1 MPDTHYDRQSTGS
14 TLMRSTDFIPDAIPD
29 SVAEQHRVG
38 TVASCCA
45 GLWRRALRLCYLL
58 LGLLAGASL
67 VFAQVP
73 GPLLLQGTGGTI
85 TTAGGFI
92 VHTFTSS
99 GTFTPPPGV
108 SSVEVLVVAG
118 GGGGGRGGNTAGGGG
133 GGGGVLQQ
141 TVAVNGPATVTVGA
155 GGIGGSGGGGG
166 GNPGTPG
173 GNSVFAGV
181 STATA
186 IGGGDGGANSDPGGA
201 GGSGGGGGAG
211 TSNGQNPPGG
221 AGTLGQGNAGSDG
234 NGRNN
239 NGQRSGGAGG
249 GATQPGGV
257 ATNGNGGNGGN
268 GFTSVAFGGTYGGGG
283 GGGANNP
290 GTGGTG
296 GGGAGSTTT
305 VAASGTN
312 GLGGGGG
319 GTRSGTAGNG
329 GSGRVMV
336 RYLPPSL
343 TLTQQPS
350 SSAASG
356 TAFAQQ
362 PQITLL
368 NGSGGGV
375 PNVTITASLVSGG
388 GTLGGTLTAITNASG
403 VASFTNLSI
412 TGAAGVRTLGFT
424 AAGSTAQLVSNGI
437 TIFSNLAIN
446 QQPSASVERGA
457 VFAQQPIILAN
468 NGAPVSGLQVTATL
482 LSGGGTLLGTTTVS
496 TDANGLASFTNLAIA
511 GDPGNRVLRFSAP
524 GWGSVDSTAI
534 QVTASTL
541 SISLQPSANV
551 ESAVPFVQQPI
562 VQALD
567 GGGNPVSGVSVS
579 VAVASGAGVLGG
591 TITRITDAN
600 GNATFTDL
608 VLTGPDG
615 AHTLQFS
622 ASNWNPVISNTV
634 TIATP
639 ILFFEILHAPSTG
652 TCNVSTPITIT
663 AKDNFGNINTGFTGV
678 MTVTSSGGTGNY
690 SVNVGNPANFNNL
703 TANDGIA
710 QYTFTPADNGT
721 VTLNF
726 STTTAGTISFTAES
740 GARLTDPNHNLQ
752 LVVGACSVRIIH
764 DTAASVCRPEPITIR
779 MVDSSGNLV
788 NFVGNINIST
798 NGTTGGNW
806 SKTSVPA
813 DANGTLIDV
822 APNDGFATYGFLASD
837 AGEITLNFQDNT
849 VETVNFN
856 VLAAGV
862 LPPAGAFDPDLTISA
877 CTFRV
882 QHVGGNT
889 TDVCSIKEID
899 ITLVDGTGATVTGYL
914 GTINLSTTTGFGTWV
929 GGGGGSLVDP
939 VPEDGS
945 ATYTFAGS
953 DAGTVRLQ
961 FRHSSDDGVV
971 NINVTDG
978 VNLDPRN
985 FASPFDQNLTV
996 ANCSFEIAH
1005 GGTTTACSVADIT
1018 ITVRNSLGGIAVDYL
1033 GTMNL
1038 GTNTNNGNWLLN
1050 PGNGS
1055 GSLQDTAGDDDG
1067 IASYAFHPDDD
1078 GVVIL
1083 SFVDIHPEIVSIN
1096 LVDGPMLEVGEFDPN
1111 LTVTSCFPNLFVPLS
1126 CTNPG
1131 NSTTV
1136 AVPARNPVV
1145 AQRSRMVLML
1155 TMQEGTTDVSA
1166 ATFNGANMTLIRREK
1181 NSNAPGITIEMWG
1194 ILDADMPA
1202 AAGNYTGSFSG
1213 ATAGTAMCLVSVQEV
1228 KQAFPVQAT
1237 PATTGPLNSS
1247 QKTTSPDALTAATTI
1262 STLANNSLVV
1272 SLTANDNDFTNS
1284 NFFFFQDP
1292 VPSAVLTRAFGGL
1305 TAPGETQANPSG
1317 GRAAASIG
1325 VQAATGVTEVIETFS
1340 DVFSST
1346 TLNAHIVAAFEPL
1359 VSGAPLASEFVPVV
1373 LFQTFSGNMSY
1384 HAIGNTLR
1392 TTPSQIGGV
1401 VDPAADCSFVDFA
1414 VGSQAALSLPA
1425 GATPVAS
1432 FLYWMGSGTETDV
1445 DDTVDF
1451 GLTGTEVALTAD
1463 EVFLVKGV
1471 TAQDVDFFAAFK
1483 DVSAL
1488 VSGNGN
1494 YTLKNLVVQ
1503 DGDPGVTDWDNN
1515 GTCAGG
1521 WAMVTVYEHPNE
1533 RLRVLNLFHGFQ
1545 PFQNSAFTLV
1555 PRNFRMATF
1564 TPPFLPNGQVTHIT
1578 LEGDEDL
1585 DTGDESLGLQD
1596 APGSATFTPI
1606 ISSFNPPNSEFNATV
1621 TRPIYELIGSFF
1633 EFDADAGING
1643 DGLEIDFPGPDVLE
1657 AGRTGKRIG
1666 STWGVDVDTHFLG
1679 PDLLELFS
1687 QPGTEAERITTRYSA
1702 GQDLVLLVS
1711 EVISITNF
1719 PLADLEIFK
1728 TATSTFKVNQ
1738 TGSYEISVVNNGNG
1752 ALAGGEATGEVTVAD
1767 TLPPGMTFASSA
1779 DVSGT
1784 GWSCSV
1790 TLNPGAFTCIY
1801 DIANTAP
1808 GGQLAAGDSLPVI
1821 TVNVQVGDTTFFPN
1835 QNNNAKNSIRA
1846 LHSGGNCTAVANGL
1860 IPDPASCDRAPQFDN
1875 VNDLEGGSIDINTID
1890 DKLSNNNNID
1900 SVTVVVKG
1908 IEVDLRMDKFA
1919 NGTFEAG
1926 ANAQYTLRVSN
1937 FGPDAT
1943 TSTFTVTDTAPAG
1956 VNFLSA
1962 AGTGWNCSGLPGPVL
1977 NCTHA
1982 GALAVGASTDILLE
1996 VDVVGVAGD
2005 QVTNTAQVTAGPFN
2019 FDVLPSNNVDTD
2031 ITPIVGPP
2039 VASQERFLLSVS
2051 TPGNSTSIGG
2061 LNNFENHDLIIYDPV
2076 SDEATMFFD
2085 NSALGFGVNDMNAVH
2100 LLKNGHIVMSAA
2112 SASTVGTNNLA
2123 FDPWDLAVYDPILGT
2138 AELFLDGTTVFQ
2150 NPTSVDINAVYI
2162 LDNGNILFSTA
2173 DGGVA
2178 GSNNLAFT
2186 RSDIVMYDPSTGL
2199 ASIVI
2204 DGSDPSVFDT
2214 QDIDIDAFYQRVD
2227 PADPNATILVNI
2239 LSVSNETAVIG
2250 AGGDPV
2256 GGTSTSRDDVVEL
2269 DLSAGVP
2276 NHTTENLFLG
2286 DVEFGIFEPIDA
2298 ARRLDALHVVED
2310 GYIGHF
2316 SITQVVQGDACT
2328 PMQLRI
2334 SKHMGLT
2341 HNRDL
2346 DYAGS
2351 IEISVDSGIGNF
2363 GLISGSGN
2371 LNNGT
2376 SNDGV
2381 AIYTFVDG
2389 DDGTVILTLSQQDS
2403 PGLVNIDVSNRIA
2416 SELATEDADFEFD
2429 PVFTPI
2435 TYGDQFAANQ
2445 FNNNDGSLFW
2455 ANSWQEVDAFDGT
2468 VSSGAGVGVG
2478 NVRVLNG
2485 EARFTSNPNT
2495 LGGGFFPS
2503 LARTVNLDSVPFT
2516 EDVLLSFTFRYTGLA
2531 PADSFVVEARESST
2545 AGWTTI
2551 STLSGFSGSGA
2562 SSRNINLSS
2571 VLNESLFSATT
2582 EVRFRVASGYQVENF
2597 MFIDNVEVSTATTE
2611 CGFTSEITLD
2621 HFAITHPG
2629 VGLACLATDVTI
2641 SAHDVGHGL
2650 VFPEETILLSTSTG
2664 KGTWARVLSGS
2675 GTLSGAATLTG
2686 GADNGVASY
2695 SFPTGESAVTLRFNH
2710 TVPGVVNFNV
2720 SGQTSGFGE
2729 DPGEDPSLTV
2739 AAAGLV
2745 FFNETL
2751 LNNSILNQ
2759 IAGKPSN
2766 VGPNASLLT
2775 VQAVRSSDEDPQAC
2789 APIFAP
2795 NETLT
2800 IGLGVEC
2807 KDAGSCQ
2814 AGETFQ
2820 VNGQNIVLAN
2830 DNGGTGAAGYQDVQL
2845 EFVTQP
2851 SGDTGASII
2860 LNYSDVGVMEL
2871 HARYD
2876 IPFDNDP
2883 AETFLSGDFLFG
2895 TSNLFTVRPFGFDI
2909 DFSDGRQTNG
2919 SGDDSFAADADGS
2932 LFQIAG
2938 APFDTTVTAMA
2949 WQAGDDTNNDGVPD
2963 AGANLTDNHPTPNF
2977 DQDSQ
2982 AGTYSVQVSI
2992 IETKVPGG
3000 VNGVL
3005 TDDDFDNFVAGA
3017 NTHTMNYNEVGI
3029 IDLRAD
3035 LVDVNGDPLAYLG
3048 TDNIEGRV
3056 LNVGRFY
3063 PNQFTITDAVLNPR
3077 ADQNCSPESE
3087 FTYMDEEFEVVL
3099 VLEANNLQGDIT
3111 VNYRGAFAKLSA
3123 FADLNFAAITD
3134 VASADDINR
3143 SSRLLNVTM
3152 PVSYAPQWAAS
3163 APGVLELQGT
3173 LLISRA
3179 DPAEPDGPFPDLQIA
3194 FKPQDSDGVTLPAA
3208 ALNVDVDTL
3217 ASEPGDP
3224 LFALIAEHDFYYGRM
3239 LVNNAFGSEF
3249 EPLAITLRVEYFDG
3263 ERFITNNLDDCTFID
3278 ANELSFVTGTFTGDL
3293 VEVTNEPGIVAPDTS
3308 TFHDGQIQGL
3318 QAATNPLDA
3327 PLTIDPTDDN
3337 AVGTVDIELD
3347 LSALGLD
3354 YLRFEWLGVGD
3365 GDTADDDFDEMPRA
3379 QIEWGQF
3386 RSHDRVINWQEVYN
3400 APTP

>member
-1 MPDTHYDRQSTGS
+1 
-14 TLMRSTDFIPDAIPD
+14 
-29 SVAEQHRVG
+29 
-38 TVASCCA
+38 
-45 GLWRRALRLCYLL
+45 
-58 LGLLAGASL
+58 
-67 VFAQVP
+67 
-73 GPLLLQGTGGTI
+73 
-85 TTAGGFI
+85 
-92 VHTFTSS
+92 
-99 GTFTPPPGV
+99 
-108 SSVEVLVVAG
+108 
-118 GGGGGRGGNTAGGGG
+118 
-133 GGGGVLQQ
+133 
-141 TVAVNGPATVTVGA
+141 
-155 GGIGGSGGGGG
+155 
-166 GNPGTPG
+166 
-173 GNSVFAGV
+173 
-181 STATA
+181 
-186 IGGGDGGANSDPGGA
+186 
-201 GGSGGGGGAG
+201 
-211 TSNGQNPPGG
+211 
-221 AGTLGQGNAGSDG
+221 
-234 NGRNN
+234 
-239 NGQRSGGAGG
+239 
-249 GATQPGGV
+249 
-257 ATNGNGGNGGN
+257 
-268 GFTSVAFGGTYGGGG
+268 
-283 GGGANNP
+283 
-290 GTGGTG
+290 
-296 GGGAGSTTT
+296 
-305 VAASGTN
+305 
-312 GLGGGGG
+312 
-319 GTRSGTAGNG
+319 
-329 GSGRVMV
+329 MV

-343 TLTQQPS
+343 AITQQPS
-350 SSAASG
+350 VSAVSG
-356 TAFAQQ
+356 AVLAQQ

-368 NGSGGGV
+368 DGSGAGV
-375 PNVTITASLVSGG
+375 NNVVITASLASGG
-388 GTLGGTLTAITNASG
+388 GTLGGTVTATTNTSG

-412 TGAAGVRTLGFT
+412 SGAAGNRTLAFT
-424 AAGSTAQLVSNGI
+424 AAGSGAQLISNVI
-437 TIFSNLAIN
+437 QIIN
-446 QQPSASVERGA
+446 P
-457 VFAQQPIILAN
+457 
-468 NGAPVSGLQVTATL
+468 
-482 LSGGGTLLGTTTVS
+482 
-496 TDANGLASFTNLAIA
+496 
-511 GDPGNRVLRFSAP
+511 
-524 GWGSVDSTAI
+524 
-534 QVTASTL
+534 TL
-541 SISLQPSANV
+541 SISQQPAASV
-551 ESAVPFVQQPI
+551 QSAVPFTQQPI

-579 VAVASGAGVLGG
+579 VAVASGAGVLSG
-591 TITRITDAN
+591 TTTRITDVN

-615 AHTLQFS
+615 DHTLQFS
-622 ASNWNPVISNTV
+622 ATNWNPVTSATV

-639 ILFFEILHAPSTG
+639 ILFFEILHATTG
-652 TCNVSTPITIT
+652 ASCNIATPITIT
-663 AKDNFGNINTGFTGV
+663 ARDNFGNVNTGFTGV

-690 SVNVGNPANFNNL
+690 AVNVGNPANFDNL
-703 TANDGIA
+703 TANDGVA

-721 VTLNF
+721 VTLDF
-726 STTTAGTISFTAES
+726 STSTVGTVSFTAES
-740 GARLTDPNHNLQ
+740 GSRLTDPDHNLQ
-752 LVVGACSVRIIH
+752 LAISACSLRIIH
-764 DTAASVCRPEPITIR
+764 DTAGSVCSPEAVTIQV
-779 MVDSSGNLV
+779 VDSNGNLV

-806 SKTSVPA
+806 SKTTVPT
-813 DANGTLIDV
+813 DANGTLTDT
-822 APNDGFATYGFLASD
+822 APNDGFASYGFLASD

-849 VETVNFN
+849 AETVNFN
-856 VLAAGV
+856 VLAPGV
-862 LPPAGAFDPDLTISA
+862 LPPAGPFDPDLTISA
-877 CTFRV
+877 CTFRI

-889 TDVCSIKEID
+889 SDVCSIKEID
-899 ITLVDGTGATVTGYL
+899 ITLVDGGGATVTDYL

-929 GGGGGSLVDP
+929 GGGTGSLVDP
-939 VPEDGS
+939 VPEDGN

-953 DAGTVRLQ
+953 DAGSVRLQ
-961 FRHSSDDGVV
+961 FRHTSDDGVV
-971 NINVTDG
+971 NINVSDG
-978 VNLDPRN
+978 VNLDPRD
-985 FASPFDQNLTV
+985 FANPFDQSLTV

-1005 GGTTTACSVADIT
+1005 SATTTACSVSDIT

-1038 GTNTNNGNWLLN
+1038 GTSTNNGNWLLN

-1055 GSLQDTAGDDDG
+1055 GTLLDTPDDDDG

-1083 SFVDIHPEIVSIN
+1083 SFVDPHPEIVSIN
-1096 LVDGPMLEVGEFDPN
+1096 LVDGPMVEAGEFDPS

-1136 AVPARNPVV
+1136 AVPGRNPIA
-1145 AQRSRMVLML
+1145 AQQGRMVLML
-1155 TMQEGTTDVSA
+1155 TMQEGTTDVSG
-1166 ATFNGANMTLIRREK
+1166 ATFNGANMTLIRQEK

-1194 ILDADMPA
+1194 ILDADLPA
-1202 AAGNYTGSFSG
+1202 AAGNYTGSFAG
-1213 ATAGTAMCLVSVQEV
+1213 ATAGTAMCLLSIQEV
-1228 KQAFPVQAT
+1228 EQAFPVQAT

-1247 QKTTSPDALTAATTI
+1247 QVTAANATVAATTI
-1262 STLANNSLVV
+1262 STQANNSLVV
-1272 SLTANDNDFTNS
+1272 SLTANNTDFPNS
-1284 NFFFFQDP
+1284 TSFFFQDP
-1292 VPSAVLTRAFGGL
+1292 VPGAVLDRAFGGL
-1305 TAPGETQANPSG
+1305 TAPGDTQANPTG
-1317 GRAAASIG
+1317 GRAAGAIG
-1325 VQAATGVTEVIETFS
+1325 VQAATGVTEVVETLSAAFLPP
-1340 DVFSST
+1340 T
-1346 TLNAHIVAAFEPL
+1346 INAHIVAAFKPL
-1359 VSGAPLASEFVPVV
+1359 ISGAPLAEGFVPVV
-1373 LFQTFSGNMSY
+1373 LFETFSGNMSY

-1392 TTPSQIGGV
+1392 TTPSTGV
-1401 VDPAADCSFVDFA
+1401 VDPAADCAFVDFA
-1414 VGSQAALSLPA
+1414 SGSQAPLSLPA

-1432 FLYWMGSGTETDV
+1432 FLYWMGSGTASDV

-1451 GLTGTEVALTAD
+1451 GLTGSEITLTAD
-1463 EVFLVKGV
+1463 DIFLIEGV
-1471 TAQDVDFFAAFK
+1471 TDQAVDFFAAFK

-1503 DGDPGVTDWDNN
+1503 SGNPGVTDWDNN
-1515 GTCAGG
+1515 STCAGG
-1521 WAMVTVYEHPNE
+1521 WAMVVVYEHPNE

-1564 TPPFLPNGQVTHIT
+1564 NPPFLPNGQVTHIT
-1578 LEGDEDL
+1578 LEGDEAL
-1585 DTGDESLGLQD
+1585 NTGDESLGLQD
-1596 APGSATFTPI
+1596 APGAATFTPI
-1606 ISSFNPPNSEFNATV
+1606 ISSLNPPNSEFNATV

-1633 EFDADAGING
+1633 EFDANAGING

-1657 AGRTGKRIG
+1657 AGRTGQRIG
-1666 STWGVDVDTHFLG
+1666 ASWGVDVDTHFLG

-1702 GQDLVLLVS
+1702 GQDLVMLVS

-1719 PLADLEIFK
+1719 PLADIEVFK
-1728 TATSTFKVNQ
+1728 AATSTFKVNQ
-1738 TGSYEISVVNNGNG
+1738 TGSYEITVTNNGNG
-1752 ALAGGEATGEVTVAD
+1752 ALAGGEASGEIIVAD

-1779 DVSGT
+1779 DVGGT
-1784 GWSCSV
+1784 DWVCSV
-1790 TLNPGAFTCIY
+1790 TLSPGAFTCSY
-1801 DIANTAP
+1801 DIPANAP
-1808 GGQLAAGDSLPVI
+1808 GGQLAAGDSLPAI
-1821 TVNVQVGDTTFFPN
+1821 TVNVQLGDTTFFPN
-1835 QNNNAKNSIRA
+1835 QNNNAKNSVRV
-1846 LHSGGNCTAVANGL
+1846 LHSGGNCTPAANGV
-1860 IPDPASCDRAPQFDN
+1860 IPDPSSCDRSPQFDN
-1875 VNDLEGGSIDINTID
+1875 VNDLEGGSIDINTLD
-1890 DKLSNNNNID
+1890 DKLINNNNID

-1926 ANAQYTLRVSN
+1926 AAAQYTLRVSN

-1962 AGTGWNCSGLPGPVL
+1962 AGSGWICSGLPGPVL
-1977 NCTHA
+1977 NCSHA
-1982 GALAVGASTDILLE
+1982 GTLAVGASTDILLE

-2005 QVTNTAQVTAGPFN
+2005 QVTNTAQVAAGPFN
-2019 FDVLPSNNVDTD
+2019 FDVLPGNNADTD

-2051 TPGNSTSIGG
+2051 TPGNDTSIGG

-2100 LLKNGHIVMSAA
+2100 LLKNGHIVMSAT
-2112 SASTVGTNNLA
+2112 SASTVGTNTLA

-2138 AELFLDGTTVFQ
+2138 AELFLDGETVFQ
-2150 NPTSVDINAVYI
+2150 NPSTVDINAVYVM
-2162 LDNGNILFSTA
+2162 DNGNILFSTA

-2199 ASIVI
+2199 ASIVL
-2204 DGSDPSVFDT
+2204 DGSDSFVFDG
-2214 QDIDIDAFYQRVD
+2214 QDVDIDAFYLRVD
-2227 PADPNATILVNI
+2227 PSNPDATIPVNI
-2239 LSVSNETAVIG
+2239 LSVDNATAIIG

-2269 DLSAGVP
+2269 DLSAGAP
-2276 NHTTENLFLG
+2276 NHESENLFLG
-2286 DVEFGIFEPIDA
+2286 DVEFGIFEPTDA

-2341 HNRDL
+2341 HNRDV

-2351 IEISVDSGIGNF
+2351 IEITASSGIGNF

-2371 LNNGT
+2371 LNNGS
-2376 SNDGV
+2376 SNDGA
-2381 AIYTFVDG
+2381 AIYTFVDA

-2403 PGLVNIDVSNRIA
+2403 PGLVNIDVTNRIA
-2416 SELATEDADFEFD
+2416 SELGSEDADFEFD

-2435 TYGDQFAANQ
+2435 TYADQFAGNQ

-2455 ANSWQEVDAFDGT
+2455 AGSWQEVDAFDGT
-2468 VSSGAGVGVG
+2468 AGSGAGVGAG

-2495 LGGGFFPS
+2495 LNGGFFPS
-2503 LARTVNLDSVPFT
+2503 LSRAVNLDSVPFT
-2516 EDVLLSFTFRYTGLA
+2516 EDVLLSFTFRYSGLA
-2531 PADSFVVEARESST
+2531 PTDSLVVEARESST
-2545 AGWTTI
+2545 ASWTI
-2551 STLSGFSGSGA
+2551 VNTLSGFSGSGA
-2562 SSRNINLSS
+2562 GSRSNINLSTL
-2571 VLNESLFSATT
+2571 LNESLFSASTQI
-2582 EVRFRVASGYQVENF
+2582 RFRVDSGYLLENF

-2621 HFAITHPG
+2621 HYAISHPG

-2641 SAHDVGHGL
+2641 SGHDVVHGL

-2664 KGTWARVLSGS
+2664 KGTWARILSGS

-2686 GADNGVASY
+2686 GADNGIASY
-2695 SFPTGESAVTLRFNH
+2695 SFPPGESSVTLRFNH

-2720 SGQTSGFGE
+2720 SGQTSSVGE
-2729 DPGEDPSLTV
+2729 NPGEDPDLTV

-2775 VQAVRSSDEDPQAC
+2775 VQAVRTSDEDPQAC

-2795 NETLT
+2795 GETLT
-2800 IGLGVEC
+2800 IGLGAEC
-2807 KDAGSCQ
+2807 KDPGSCQ

-2820 VNGQNIVLAN
+2820 VNGDNIVLAD
-2830 DNGGTGAAGYQDVQL
+2830 DNGGTGAAGYQDVEL
-2845 EFVTQP
+2845 NFVTQP
-2851 SGDTGASII
+2851 SGDTGASIV
-2860 LNYSDVGVMEL
+2860 LEYSDVGIMEL

-2919 SGDDSFAADADGS
+2919 NGDASFAADADGS
-2932 LFQIAG
+2932 LFRIAG

-2949 WQAGDDTNNDGVPD
+2949 WQAVDDTDNDGVPD
-2963 AGANLTDNHPTPNF
+2963 SGANLSDNHPTPNF
-2977 DQDSQ
+2977 DLDSQ

-3048 TDNIEGRV
+3048 TDNVEGRV

-3063 PNQFTITDAVLNPR
+3063 PNQFTLTDAVLNPR
-3077 ADQNCSPESE
+3077 ADQSCSPESE

-3099 VLEANNLQGDIT
+3099 ELTARNLQDEIT

-3134 VASADDINR
+3134 VLNADDINR
-3143 SSRLLNVTM
+3143 SSRLRNVTV
-3152 PVSYAPQWAAS
+3152 PVNYGGQWAAL

-3179 DPAEPDGPFPDLQIA
+3179 DPAQPDGPFRNLQIA
-3194 FKPQDSDGVTLPAA
+3194 FNPLDSDGVSLPVT

-3217 ASEPGDP
+3217 ATEPGSP
-3224 LFALIAEHDFYYGRM
+3224 LFALIDEHDFYYGRM
-3239 LVNNAFGSEF
+3239 LINNAFGSEF

-3263 ERFITNNLDDCTFID
+3263 ERFITNNQDDCTFIN
-3278 ANELSFVTGTFTGDL
+3278 ASELSFVSGSFTGDL
-3293 VEVTNEPGIVAPDTS
+3293 VEVSNEPGIVSPDES

-3318 QAATNPLDA
+3318 QAATSPVDA
-3327 PLTIDPTDDN
+3327 PLTINPTADN

-3347 LSALGLD
+3347 LTALGLD
-3354 YLRFEWLGVGD
+3354 YLRFEWLGVSD

-3386 RSHDRVINWQEVYN
+3386 RSHDRIIHWQEVYN